1 LPKINRR
8 DPNEENFLILRQ
20 LASKNSQKRRDFE
33 EPKRKFKG
41 VKDELEGGD
50 NRFKFIPHSS
60 LILRLEKLVESCAI
74 IEQNSGEKSKKGLII
89 KEYKLT
95 FFGFIKL
102 LQLCKK
108 NKFYSDI
115 FKNSSKNIPI
125 IISFQIKKL
134 LESKIFTEPQL
145 FFILVDIA
153 NNIDIQ
159 IDFKAK
165 ENAGIIGDRIYQMP
179 SLLLIKEIKWVHVYD
194 IEIKIKQIENEYI
207 LHKTF
212 IASGKTRSKKDME
225 QNDLEPHQE
234 INKIFMFAFV
244 NELIMR
250 CYRTHEKYLGY
261 MTPDE
266 LPFLLE
272 MLRSNDIL
280 KKNYFKN
287 IDHVLE
293 QQRIEQNI
301 MLGAKKS
308 LKSKR
313 SLISRKK
320 LK

>member
-1 LPKINRR
+1 L
-8 DPNEENFLILRQ
+8 
-20 LASKNSQKRRDFE
+20 
-33 EPKRKFKG
+33 G
-41 VKDELEGGD
+41 
-50 NRFKFIPHSS
+50 
-60 LILRLEKLVESCAI
+60 KLVESYAI
-74 IEQNSGEKSKKGLII
+74 IEQNSGEKSKKGLAI
-89 KEYKLT
+89 KEYKIT

-102 LQLCKK
+102 LQLSKK
-108 NKFYSDI
+108 NKFYLDI

-125 IISFQIKKL
+125 IISSQIKKL
-134 LESKIFTEPQL
+134 LETKMFTESQL

-165 ENAGIIGDRIYQMP
+165 ENAGFIGDRIYQMP
-179 SLLLIKEIKWVHVYD
+179 SLLLIKEIKWIHVYD

-225 QNDLEPHQE
+225 LKDVEPHQE
-234 INKIFMFAFV
+234 INKIFIFAFV

-261 MTPDE
+261 ITPNE

-272 MLRSNDIL
+272 MLRSNNIL
-280 KKNYFKN
+280 KKIYFKN

-293 QQRIEQNI
+293 QQRIEQNV
-301 MLGAKKS
+301 MMSAKKS
-308 LKSKR
+308 LQSKR